1 VVEDLHQLEVHVV
14 EQRQDTVA
22 GAEPRV
28 DAAVVEL
35 LTEQVR
41 ESRCGAGKSAGT
53 GGEDEMVEAHG

>member
-1 VVEDLHQLEVHVV
+1 
-14 EQRQDTVA
+14 
-22 GAEPRV
+22 V